1 MAQNFW
7 IAIFAFSSC
16 FLVTALVSLATLPKP
31 ASQLHNLVYG
41 LTDVPHEYGVPWF
54 KRPGPLAIV
63 VAVALTILNLI
74 FW

>member
-1 MAQNFW
+1 M
-7 IAIFAFSSC
+7 
-16 FLVTALVSLATLPKP
+16 VSLMTRPKP
-31 ASQLHNLVYG
+31 AAELHNLVYG
-41 LTDVPHEYGVPWF
+41 ITDVPQEYGVPWY